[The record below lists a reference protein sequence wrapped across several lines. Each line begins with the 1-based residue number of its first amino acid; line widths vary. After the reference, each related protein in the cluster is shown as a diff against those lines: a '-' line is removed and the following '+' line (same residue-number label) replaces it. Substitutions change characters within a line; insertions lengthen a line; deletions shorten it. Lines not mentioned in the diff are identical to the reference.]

1 MSQAF
6 QVLRIAF
13 ADQSALVRE
22 FETNLVNGGLFI
34 PGDFELPY
42 GEPVMVFVDLP
53 FATASVEFEGRV
65 VHTTPVEFEASG
77 GQAGVAIE
85 LQEALTVI
93 RERIEKALGQR
104 VLGELDAG
112 TGNRHAA
119 RLVAQVRARVRV
131 PGGSEL
137 EGRTR
142 NLSLAGVL
150 VAIDGE
156 APPVGQEVTVE
167 IVHPTTGE
175 ERGIPGVIA
184 RHDLDASGLV
194 RGLGVQFSMET
205 SKADATIAY
214 LSQVKASEH
223 ARRLGGITGSIETL
237 GLHDLI
243 LSFGRCIPCG
253 RFTFMRS
260 GAVGTVQV
268 ADGMMVSARMGAAAG
283 VKALVRMASW
293 IDGSFE
299 FHANLQ
305 PDEEDGQ
312 MLIPVEAALLE
323 AARFIEESTRH
334 GGSSLPLAAGLRS
347 EHRKVDLHD
356 PNMSKVEARVLD
368 LACVGMTVSRVLDSI
383 QEPDGLIESAILELI
398 EQGALRMEPSI

>member
-6 QVLRIAF
+6 QVLRIVF

-22 FETNLVNGGLFI
+22 FEANLVNGGLFI
-34 PGDFELPY
+34 PGVFELLY
-42 GEPVMVFVDLP
+42 GESVTVLVDLP

-65 VHTTPVEFEASG
+65 VQAIPVELEANG
-77 GQAGVAIE
+77 GQAGVALE
-85 LQEALTVI
+85 LKEALAVI
-93 RERIEKALGQR
+93 RERIEGALGQK

-112 TGNRHAA
+112 TGSRHAA

-131 PGGSEL
+131 PGGGEL

-156 APPVGQEVTVE
+156 APPVGQEVTVA

-194 RGLGVQFSMET
+194 RGLGVQFSLET

-260 GAVGTVQV
+260 GEVGTVHV
-268 ADGMMVSARMGAAAG
+268 AGGMMVSARMGAAAG

-293 IDGSFE
+293 SDGSFE
-299 FHANLQ
+299 FCANLE
-305 PDEEDGQ
+305 PDEEDRQ
-312 MLIPVEAALLE
+312 MAIPVEAALLK
-323 AARFIEESTRH
+323 AARFIEENTRH
-334 GGSSLPLAAGLRS
+334 GGSSLPLPAVLRIERRNS
-347 EHRKVDLHD
+347 DLHD
-356 PNMSKVEARVLD
+356 PDLSKIEACVLN
-368 LACVGMTVSRVLDSI
+368 LAGVGMTVSRILDSI

-398 EQGALRMEPSI
+398 EQGALHMEPSI